1 MTKIQKN
8 NNLSKNSKPH
18 SNKKSLA
25 MIFEYALRSPKE
37 FFLMFIFM
45 GIGIASMMVSP
56 QIFKRVI
63 NLLEEDVIATTT
75 VQDLLALLGLGVG
88 IALVGGMVLGLG
100 RYYSAI
106 VGTEAQ
112 YQLRKDVYNSIN
124 RQTYSFFNRAE
135 TGDLVARATSDIE
148 TTTPVFNMGI
158 TLGFQAII
166 MMIGVVIGIG
176 ISDPQIA
183 LLFMGIEGLF
193 FFVIIFCAKRM
204 QIAYVKSRDTFGNLT
219 TVFREN
225 IIGAQVVRIFNSQEK
240 EIQKFAD
247 ENAEFRDY
255 TIEAIKWSTIL
266 RYSGWLMLAAM
277 SSFVLVLGGW
287 RAYTAYLSDTPTFD
301 LGTFVA
307 FLSYVSMLG
316 MPINQ
321 MNNVV
326 LHFVQANA
334 AMIRVA
340 DVLESMP
347 EITESENA
355 ISAMEIEGTVD
366 FKEVNFGYTSTL
378 VLENVNLHVDAGTTI
393 ALLGTTGSG
402 KSTLISLLP
411 RFYDILY
418 GELQIDGVNIKE
430 YKIDELRKQIAVC
443 SQNIFLFDISV
454 ADNIRYG
461 REGASMEEVIE
472 AAKAANI
479 HEFIA
484 TLPDGYDTL
493 VGERG
498 VALSGGQKQRVAI
511 ARALIV
517 KPKIL
522 ILDDST
528 SSVDTETEFKIQ
540 QALENVMQGRT
551 TFIITQ
557 RLSTIRNANRIVVM
571 DQGRIVGN
579 GKHVDLIDENALYT
593 QIYQTLFAKQ
603 KQLSPSTPPAT
614 SSQKQEGKF

>member
-1 MTKIQKN
+1 MTEIQNK
-8 NNLSKNSKPH
+8 LSNTSSQQ
-18 SNKKSLA
+18 SNKKSLV
-25 MIFEYALRSPKE
+25 MIFQYALRSPKA

-45 GIGIASMMVSP
+45 GLGIASMMVSP
-56 QIFKRVI
+56 QIFRRVI
-63 NLLEEDVIATTT
+63 NLLEQDVIATTT
-75 VQDLLALLGLGVG
+75 VQDLLAWLGLGAG
-88 IALVGGMVLGLG
+88 IALVGGLLLGVG

-112 YQLRKDVYNSIN
+112 YQLRKDVYGSIN

-158 TLGFQAII
+158 TLGFQSII
-166 MMIGVVIGIG
+166 MMIGVIIGIG
-176 ISDPQIA
+176 IA
-183 LLFMGIEGLF
+183 LLFLGIEGLF
-193 FFVIIFCAKRM
+193 FFVIYFCAKRM
-204 QIAYVKSRDTFGNLT
+204 QVAYVKSRDTFGKLT

-225 IIGAQVVRIFNSQEK
+225 IIGASVVRIFNSQEK
-240 EIQKFAD
+240 EMSKFDD
-247 ENAEFRDY
+247 ENAVFRDY

-277 SSFVLVLGGW
+277 SSFVLVYGGW
-287 RAYTAYLSDTPTFD
+287 SAYTAYLSETPSFD
-301 LGTFVA
+301 LGIFVA

-321 MNNVV
+321 MNSVV

-347 EITESENA
+347 EITESETA
-355 ISAMEIEGTVD
+355 ISAMGIDGAVD
-366 FKEVNFGYTSTL
+366 FKNVNFGYTSTL

-418 GELQIDGVNIKE
+418 GELQIDGVNVKE

-443 SQNIFLFDISV
+443 SQNIFLFDISI
-454 ADNIRYG
+454 ADNIKYG
-461 REGASMEEVIE
+461 REEATLEEVIE

-479 HEFIA
+479 HEFIDS
-484 TLPDGYDTL
+484 LPDGYDSL

-517 KPKIL
+517 EPKIL

-528 SSVDTETEFKIQ
+528 SAVDTETEFLIQ
-540 QALENVMQGRT
+540 QALEYVMKGRT

-557 RLSTIRNANRIVVM
+557 RLSTIRNADRIVVM

-579 GKHVDLIDENALYT
+579 GKHGDLIDKNALYT

-603 KQLSPSTPPAT
+603 KKMSPNMEQVT
-614 SSQKQEGKF
+614 SSRQQEGEF